1 MQRIIATTG
10 QIRTSAQSEPLRTEL
25 IRKAIHLLIALVPIL
40 ASVSVSFTL
49 GLLGA
54 GTLFYIFAEKVR
66 RDGARVIFISDL
78 TLIASRDGDQ
88 GRFVL
93 GPVTL
98 GIGAMLALLLYPQEA
113 STIAIYALAF
123 GDSAAS
129 LVGKTV
135 GGIRIPFNHSKTIA
149 GSLGCFAVVFAVSLR
164 LTGDIRAAVII
175 GLATAIFEALP
186 FSDMDN
192 IIIPVGTGF
201 VASGILII

>member
-1 MQRIIATTG
+1 MQIRLATTE
-10 QIRTSAQSEPLRTEL
+10 QIGSTTQAGPLRTEF
-25 IRKAIHLLIALVPIL
+25 IRKAIHLLIALVPVL
-40 ASVSVSFTL
+40 ASVSVSLTL

-54 GTLFYIFAEKVR
+54 GTLFYIFAENLR
-66 RDGARVIFISDL
+66 RNGATVVFVSDL
-78 TLIASRDGDQ
+78 TLIASRDRDQ

-113 STIAIYALAF
+113 SIIAIYALAF

-129 LVGKTV
+129 LVGKAIGSV
-135 GGIRIPFNHSKTIA
+135 RIPFTKGKTFA
-149 GSLGCFAVVFAVSLR
+149 GSFGCFAVVFALSLH

-186 FSDMDN
+186 FTDMDN

-201 VASGILII
+201 VASGILAI